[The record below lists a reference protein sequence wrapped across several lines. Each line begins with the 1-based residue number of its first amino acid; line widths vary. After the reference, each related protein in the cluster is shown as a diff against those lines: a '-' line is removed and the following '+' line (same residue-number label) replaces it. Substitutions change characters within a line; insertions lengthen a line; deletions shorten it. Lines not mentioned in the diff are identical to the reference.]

1 MNTKSKPRK
10 KRNCT
15 ECGSVVAP
23 ARVAIGYN
31 VCLPCGEQLAR
42 QRVHTIA
49 PMHKS
54 NYMVI
59 SNRAELLG
67 LNNKGGFYR

>member
-1 MNTKSKPRK
+1 MAKH
-10 KRNCT
+10 NCV
-15 ECGSVVAP
+15 ECGGVVAE
-23 ARVAIGYN
+23 ARWALGYRE
-31 VCLPCGEQLAR
+31 CLQCGEYRAR

-49 PMHKS
+49 PLHKS

-67 LNNKGGFYR
+67 LNNKGGFHR